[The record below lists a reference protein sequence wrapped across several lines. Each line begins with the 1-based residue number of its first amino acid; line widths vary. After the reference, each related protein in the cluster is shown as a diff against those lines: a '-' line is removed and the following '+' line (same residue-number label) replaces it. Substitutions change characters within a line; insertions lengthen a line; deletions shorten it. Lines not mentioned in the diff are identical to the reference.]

1 MSITARY
8 QLLKRAKDDSFSVD
22 QLSNYALFLQVS
34 SVLFRVCVTD
44 TERNRCLLLED
55 YRFDTPLKSTD
66 QLIQQLELI
75 VDDHHLLK
83 AGFWKSVKLAV
94 RNSHF
99 SLIPNSLFDKN
110 FLKEYLALNCSLSNG
125 IPDHFYYYT
134 QRGTDA
140 VNIFAADRKLV
151 DWFARLY
158 PARQIQVIHFT
169 SPLIEGVMHERKQSE
184 MREVFLE
191 VEQNHLTILV
201 KNQKVLEFCNTF
213 YFETP
218 EDFLYFVLFV
228 YDQLGLNQYD
238 TPVTLWGD
246 IAPDSPVLQKLKSY
260 IKIVHFGDKPAS
272 MKFGY
277 FFDELQEHSY
287 YDVYS
292 MHLCE

>member
-1 MSITARY
+1 MTATVQY
-8 QLLKRAKDDSFSVD
+8 QLYKRVKDDSFSVD
-22 QLSNYALFLQVS
+22 NISSYALFLQVS

-55 YRFDTPLKSTD
+55 YRFTTPQKNTD
-66 QLIQQLELI
+66 QLLEQLSLI
-75 VDDHHLLK
+75 VDDHHLLQ

-110 FLKEYLALNCSLSNG
+110 FLKEYLALNCSLNKG

-140 VNIFAADRKLV
+140 VNIFAADRKLI
-151 DWFARLY
+151 DFFSQLY
-158 PARQIQVIHFT
+158 PSRQLQVIHFT
-169 SPLIEGVMHERKQSE
+169 SPLIEGVMHERLHSE
-184 MREVFLE
+184 QKEVFLE
-191 VEQNHLTILV
+191 VEPNHLTILV
-201 KNQKVLEFCNTF
+201 KHNKTLEFCNTF
-213 YFETP
+213 YFETT
-218 EDFLYFVLFV
+218 EDFLYFVLFAF
-228 YDQLGLNQYD
+228 DQLGLNQYD

-246 IAPDSPVLQKLKSY
+246 IAPDSPIIQKLKTY
-260 IKIVHFGDKPAS
+260 VRTVHLGDKPS
-272 MKFGY
+272 NMKFGY
-277 FFDELQEHSY
+277 FFDELMEHSY

>member
-1 MSITARY
+1 MAVAARY
-8 QLLKRAKDDSFSVD
+8 QLHKRVKDDSFSVD
-22 QLSNYALFLQVS
+22 MLSSYSLLLQIS
-34 SVLFRVCVTD
+34 DVLFRVCVTD
-44 TERNRCLLLED
+44 TVRNRCLLLED
-55 YRFDTPLKSTD
+55 YRFDTPMKSTE
-66 QLIQQLELI
+66 QLLQQLEMI

-83 AGFWKSVKLAV
+83 AGFWGTVKLAV

-110 FLKEYLALNCSLSNG
+110 FLKEYLALNCSLNKG
-125 IPDHFYYYT
+125 IPDNFYYYT

-151 DWFARLY
+151 DWFSKLY
-158 PARQIQVIHFT
+158 PSRQIQVIHFT
-169 SPLIEGVMHERKQSE
+169 SPLIEGVMHERRLSDG
-184 MREVFLE
+184 REVFLE
-191 VEQNHLTILV
+191 VEPNHLTILV

-228 YDQLGLNQYD
+228 YDQLGLNQYE

-246 IAPDSPVLQKLKSY
+246 ISPDSPVLDKLKSY
-260 IKIVHFGDKPAS
+260 IRVVDLGDKPAS

-277 FFDELQEHSY
+277 FFDELFEHSY